1 MRRKGRIVKRGKRSW
16 AVVLYLGRDPQ
27 TAKEKRKWYTFPSQH
42 DAEQFLHQCLAF
54 GPGVAPPNTRLR
66 LGEYLERW
74 LMDYAAGAVAPTTFA
89 GYRDIIR
96 VHLAPAQKPI
106 AFGLTP
112 LPRLTP
118 QAIQSYI
125 SSKLEAGL
133 STTTVRHHFALLH
146 EALHYA
152 VRWALLARN
161 PAEMVDPPRERRPDL
176 RVFDEEQV
184 RLFLAEAKRSSR
196 YYGLYLTATLTGMR
210 AGELL
215 GLRWQD
221 VDLTIGTVSIRQT
234 FYRLGG
240 SKKENRR
247 TQMLFKE
254 PKSAKSR
261 RAISLPPVV
270 VTELRALRETV
281 REGRRLLGPSYHD
294 YDLVF
299 AQPNGKP
306 LHLNDVRRGD
316 FRKILK
322 QAGLPRIRF
331 HDLRHCHATMLL
343 RQGVNPKVV
352 QERLGHSTPAFTLA
366 VYSHV
371 LPGMQEE
378 AARTLAERLLG
389 KAAEKAAQEVD

>member
-1 MRRKGRIVKRGKRSW
+1 
-16 AVVLYLGRDPQ
+16 
-27 TAKEKRKWYTFPSQH
+27 
-42 DAEQFLHQCLAF
+42 
-54 GPGVAPPNTRLR
+54 
-66 LGEYLERW
+66 
-74 LMDYAAGAVAPTTFA
+74 
-89 GYRDIIR
+89 
-96 VHLAPAQKPI
+96 
-106 AFGLTP
+106 
-112 LPRLTP
+112 
-118 QAIQSYI
+118 
-125 SSKLEAGL
+125 
-133 STTTVRHHFALLH
+133 
-146 EALHYA
+146 
-152 VRWALLARN
+152 
-161 PAEMVDPPRERRPDL
+161 
-176 RVFDEEQV
+176 
-184 RLFLAEAKRSSR
+184 
-196 YYGLYLTATLTGMR
+196 MR

-221 VDLTIGTVSIRQT
+221 LDLTIGTVSIRQT

-247 TQMLFKE
+247 SQMLFKE

-281 REGRRLLGPSYHD
+281 REGRRVLGPSYHD
-294 YDLVF
+294 YELVF

-331 HDLRHCHATMLL
+331 HDLRHCHATLLL

-366 VYSHV
+366 VYSHD